1 MHIQTTLSI
10 LSGSGKQT
18 KTNKNKT
25 EHVTS
30 EGGGAGGDKGEM
42 SWEGMRAG
50 FQPEVLVVYFHKHIF

>member
-42 SWEGMRAG
+42 S
-50 FQPEVLVVYFHKHIF
+50 